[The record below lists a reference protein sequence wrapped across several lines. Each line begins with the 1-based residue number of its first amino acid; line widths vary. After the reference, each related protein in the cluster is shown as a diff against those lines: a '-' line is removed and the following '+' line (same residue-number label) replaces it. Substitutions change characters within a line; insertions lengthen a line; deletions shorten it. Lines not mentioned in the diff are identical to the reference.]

1 MRNPASDHE
10 LLARLPLG
18 SCPLAYLR
26 YTAVDDAA
34 DIRVKRFQ
42 LAYGCFM
49 HFLDVMLDYRMA
61 VKYAYEGRH
70 GSAAAIV
77 VLPVLSALAAFL
89 YRRYTWRRVEATDL
103 EDQGVKHPLAEKY
116 FAGQDADGQYQPG
129 LSECVLHVRSAFSDC
144 LLSTASD
151 TGNTHERSD
160 IRNASAPRLQPQLRG

>member
-10 LLARLPLG
+10 LLARLPVA

-70 GSAAAIV
+70 SSAAAIAA
-77 VLPVLSALAAFL
+77 LPVLSALAAFL
-89 YRRYTWRRVEATDL
+89 YRRYTWRRVEVQDL
-103 EDQGVKHPLAEKY
+103 QGQGHKHPLFAK
-116 FAGQDADGQYQPG
+116 FLAGQDADGEYQPG

-144 LLSTASD
+144 W
-151 TGNTHERSD
+151 
-160 IRNASAPRLQPQLRG
+160 